1 MNFQKGKQALSFIGT
16 LVTVIPPVIE
26 LGKKYLPEIKKV
38 LKPVFDGYKKLS
50 TKPETNSTTEVEKIE
65 QA

>member
-1 MNFQKGKQALSFIGT
+1 MNLQKTKDILSLAVTALSAVPT
-16 LVTVIPPVIE
+16 LIE
-26 LGKKYLPEIKKV
+26 LGKKIAPEVKKA
-38 LKPVFDGYKKLS
+38 LSPVFDGYKKLS